1 MNLLSDTLLLID
13 GNSIINRAY
22 FGMAGRNSMTASDK
36 TPTGALFAFLN
47 MYYKYYQDLNPT
59 NVLVCFDLKTPT
71 FRHLQYKEYKAT
83 RKPMPEDLAVQI
95 PLLKDILDAMGIP
108 RIEMDGF
115 EADDLIGSA
124 ASYAESIGWHTF
136 ILSGDKDDLQLVSND
151 TTLLIPFTRN
161 GGTITETFDPAAVEA
176 KYNVHPTK
184 FVELK
189 ALMGDPSDNIPGV
202 RGIGE
207 KGAIELIS
215 KYGSLEVLYNSID
228 EIKGSAAVKLAE
240 NREMA
245 YLSRSLSTIKRD
257 IDLSGTISTLHEK
270 KPDENR
276 MFDLFTKLGFRSFI
290 SKLRLTSNITS
301 ETSDEIV
308 GLMKKRE
315 VSNIPIN
322 ELSRKIQA
330 SKLYQFPALQ
340 TDIGGIIA
348 GSGIPSS
355 YFTDAFIDIIKPE
368 KQEYICFYPI
378 AGDKALVDI
387 GDKQFYRLDSGDLP
401 GFFELVKSQGIRLV
415 VYGFK
420 QVLKSIKTPVCDFM
434 IFDISVA
441 GYLLDQAD
449 SDASFDKIA
458 SRCLEQGEYNPEYFG
473 KNKGAVQQSLFD
485 LPAAAEDQ
493 SADMDKGKYAL
504 SVMNRIA
511 VRQYSLLMERK
522 EILLAL
528 YVEMPL
534 VKILADMEQTGFMID
549 KTVLSELSTDFQK
562 QIDTIEA
569 KIYEHAG
576 ERFNINSPKQ
586 LGEIL
591 FGKLHLPSGK
601 KSQNGFSTNA
611 DVLDMLYN
619 KHPIIHEIMG
629 YRELSKL
636 RSTFLEG
643 LSKSIDPA
651 DNRVHTTFN
660 QTLTT
665 TGRLSSSNPNMQNI
679 PIKTESGREIRK
691 AFIAQPGHLLIDAD
705 YSQIELRLLADF
717 SGDEQMTGAF
727 REYDDIHMRTA
738 EEIFDL
744 PRALITPAM
753 RSAAKT
759 INFSIVYG
767 IGDYSLAKD
776 LNITLAEAHLYI
788 EEYHKKYPLVK
799 PYLSRLLHTAYS
811 DGFVETLFKRRRYI
825 NELKSENRNL
835 RSFGERAA
843 MNAPVQGTAADII
856 KIAMV
861 LLNHRL
867 KESECSARLVLQVHD
882 ELILEAAD
890 SEADF
895 TAGILKESMENAIK
909 LSVPLIAEVKIKKNW
924 YGND

>member
-1 MNLLSDTLLLID
+1 MSDTLLLID

-22 FGMAGRNSMTASDK
+22 FGMAGRSSMTASDK

-47 MYYKYYQDLNPT
+47 MYYKYHQDLNPT
-59 NVLVCFDLKTPT
+59 NVLVCFDLKSPT

-83 RKPMPEDLAVQI
+83 RKPMPEDLAIQI
-95 PLLKDILDAMGIP
+95 PILKELLDAMGIP
-108 RIEMDGF
+108 RIEMAGF

-136 ILSGDKDDLQLVSND
+136 ILSGDKDDLQLVSNN

-176 KYNVHPTK
+176 KYRVHPTQ

-207 KGAIELIS
+207 KGATELIAQ
-215 KYGSLEVLYNSID
+215 YGSLEVLYDSIK
-228 EIKGSAAVKLAE
+228 EIKGSTAVKLAE

-245 YLSRSLSTIKRD
+245 FLSRSLSTIKRD
-257 IDLSGTISTLHEK
+257 IDLSDTISRLHEK
-270 KPDENR
+270 EPDENR
-276 MFDLFTKLGFRSFI
+276 MYDLFSRLGFRSFI
-290 SKLRLTSNITS
+290 SKLNLTGKLPS
-301 ETSDEIV
+301 ETDGEAVDLIKNRKV
-308 GLMKKRE
+308 IN
-315 VSNIPIN
+315 VHVN
-322 ELSRKIQA
+322 ELSQKIL
-330 SKLYQFPALQ
+330 SSELHKFPAWQ
-340 TDIGGIIA
+340 TDIDGIIA
-348 GSGIPSS
+348 DSGIPAS
-355 YFTDAFIDIIKPE
+355 YFTESLTDIVGSVN
-368 KQEYICFYPI
+368 QSFICFYPMT
-378 AGDKALVDI
+378 GSKALVDI
-387 GDKQFYRLDSGDLP
+387 GDQICYRLDSLDFP
-401 GFFELVKSQGIRLV
+401 EFFEFVRLQGIRLV
-415 VYGFK
+415 VFGFK
-420 QVLKSIKTPVCDFM
+420 QVLKSISTPVSDLL
-434 IFDISVA
+434 IFDLTVA

-449 SDASFDKIA
+449 SDVSFDKLA
-458 SRCLEQGEYNPEYFG
+458 SRCLDREEYNPEYFG
-473 KNKGAVQQSLFD
+473 KDTAAVQQSLFD
-485 LPAAAEDQ
+485 LPAAAEDD
-493 SADMDKGKYAL
+493 SVDMDKGKYAL
-504 SVMNRIA
+504 SVMHKIA
-511 VRQYSLLMERK
+511 ASQYKLLMDRK

-528 YVEMPL
+528 YIEMPL
-534 VKILADMEQTGFMID
+534 VKILADMEQTGFLVD
-549 KTVLSELSTDFQK
+549 KLVLSELSADFQK
-562 QIDTIEA
+562 QIDTMEA
-569 KIYEHAG
+569 RIYEHAG

-591 FGKLHLPSGK
+591 FNKLHLPSGK

-611 DVLDMLYN
+611 DVLDMLYD

-629 YRELSKL
+629 YRELTKL

-643 LSKSIDPA
+643 LAKSIDPQ

-679 PIKTESGREIRK
+679 PIKTDSGREIRK
-691 AFIAQPGHLLIDAD
+691 AFIAKPGHLLIDAD

-717 SGDEQMTGAF
+717 SGDEQMTDAF

-799 PYLSRLLHTAYS
+799 PYLTKLLHKAYS

-835 RSFGERAA
+835 RNFGERAA
-843 MNAPVQGTAADII
+843 MNAPIQGTAADII

-861 LLNHRL
+861 LLDNKL
-867 KESECSARLVLQVHD
+867 KASACGARLVLQVHD
-882 ELILEAAD
+882 ELILEAPVGEAD
-890 SEADF
+890 SA
-895 TAGILKESMENAIK
+895 AAILKESMENAIK
-909 LSVPLIAEVKIKKNW
+909 LSVPLIAEVKVKKNW